1 MSKDDKLSVLIM
13 RDNSQVRRYRLRVG
27 WVRIFIYVQII
38 LLISAVAGS
47 YAGVKFWGQH
57 LELANENRAKQEEL
71 AAMSIQL
78 ERLQNIE
85 EILKTNDPAEIKSL
99 FNAVTKER
107 EPLRPSIDLSDLF
120 VSKDLQVAAV
130 ANLQIKQNAD
140 DLRIS
145 FELNNLSDQILSGMT
160 RVYVITNDAQVIEVQ
175 GEEAEL
181 TFEIQRFRRVNSRLR
196 LPEKVDLDSIFAIR
210 LVIADSE
217 NQKLFVQTYP
227 LSNILTS

>member
-1 MSKDDKLSVLIM
+1 LSKDDKLSVLIM
-13 RDNSQVRRYRLRVG
+13 RDDSQVRRYRLRVG
-27 WVRIFIYVQII
+27 WFKLFFYVQIV
-38 LLISAVAGS
+38 LLIAAVGGS
-47 YAGVKFWGQH
+47 YAGIKFWGQH
-57 LELANENRAKQEEL
+57 LELANENKAKQEEL

-107 EPLRPSIDLSDLF
+107 EPLQPSIDLNDLF

-130 ANLQIKQNAD
+130 ANLQLKQNAD

-145 FELNNLSDQILSGMT
+145 FELNNMSDEVLSGRT
-160 RVYVITNDAQVIEVQ
+160 RIYAITNDARVVEVQ

-181 TFEIQRFRRVNSRLR
+181 SFEIQRFRRVNSRLQF
-196 LPEKVDLDSIFAIR
+196 PEKITLDSVFAIR
-210 LVIADSE
+210 LVITDNE
-217 NQKLFVQTYP
+217 NQELFLQTYP

>member
-1 MSKDDKLSVLIM
+1 M
-13 RDNSQVRRYRLRVG
+13 RDDSQVRRYRLRAG
-27 WVRIFIYVQII
+27 WFKLFFYVQTI
-38 LLISAVAGS
+38 LLIAAVGGS
-47 YAGVKFWGQH
+47 YAGIKFWGQH
-57 LELANENRAKQEEL
+57 LELANENKAKQEEL

-107 EPLRPSIDLSDLF
+107 EPLQPSIDLNDLF

-130 ANLQIKQNAD
+130 ANLQLKQKAD

-145 FELNNLSDQILSGMT
+145 FELNNMSDEVLSG
-160 RVYVITNDAQVIEVQ
+160 RSRIYAITNDAQAIEVQ

-181 TFEIQRFRRVNSRLR
+181 SFEIQRFRRVNSRLQ
-196 LPEKVDLDSIFAIR
+196 LPEKVTLDSVFAIR
-210 LVIADSE
+210 LVITDNE
-217 NQKLFVQTYP
+217 NQELFVQTYP